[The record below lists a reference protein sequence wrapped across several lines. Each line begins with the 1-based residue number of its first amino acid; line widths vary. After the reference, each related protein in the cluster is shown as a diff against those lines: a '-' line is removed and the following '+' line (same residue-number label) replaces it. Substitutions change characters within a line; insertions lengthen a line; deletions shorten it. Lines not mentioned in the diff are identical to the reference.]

1 MQHTSSNNS
10 VIGII
15 TIGVISAKLFI
26 STELFGKMDPYVTII
41 YNTTQQQKKK
51 ESKTQVNKKGDKEP
65 QWNEKF
71 EFELESLDDTFIIT
85 IFDKDLIFD
94 DLIGNAV
101 MRAGTLISMS
111 DEIKSKGIEGGF
123 PLPIYNKIEKVGEI
137 NITI

>member
-1 MQHTSSNNS
+1 
-10 VIGII
+10 
-15 TIGVISAKLFI
+15 
-26 STELFGKMDPYVTII
+26 MDPYVTII

-111 DEIKSKGIEGGF
+111 DEIKSKGIEDGF
-123 PLPIYNKIEKVGEI
+123 HLPIYNKIEKVGEI
-137 NITI
+137 NITISYESTSKPTIEK

>member
-1 MQHTSSNNS
+1 
-10 VIGII
+10 
-15 TIGVISAKLFI
+15 
-26 STELFGKMDPYVTII
+26 MDPYVTII